1 MNAEPNFAAGTIAG
15 IQIHEVFADIV
26 IIINN
31 VLRLGDAV
39 DQAKAAPDTR
49 CDKKGLRG
57 IWIGRNEM
65 PAVCSQASVSGMI
78 WPEYQ

>member
-57 IWIGRNEM
+57 I
-65 PAVCSQASVSGMI
+65 
-78 WPEYQ
+78 